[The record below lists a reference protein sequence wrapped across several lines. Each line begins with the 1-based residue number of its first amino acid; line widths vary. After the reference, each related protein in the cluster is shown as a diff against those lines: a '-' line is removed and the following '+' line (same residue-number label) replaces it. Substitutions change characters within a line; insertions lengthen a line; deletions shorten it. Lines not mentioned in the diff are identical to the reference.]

1 MHFRQFYLG
10 CLAHASYFIGS
21 EGEAIVV
28 DPQRDVQQYLDEAAA
43 HSMRI
48 RSIVET
54 HLHADFVSGHREL
67 AEKTGAE
74 IVFGAAAHAEFPHRA
89 VRDGDELRIG
99 RVILRAL
106 ETPGHTPESISWLV
120 IDTETGGRTS
130 RPPGADETSALLL
143 PQKVLTGDTLFI
155 GDVGRPDLAGSR
167 GYTSEQMAG
176 MLYDSLHNKLLSLDD
191 AVEVW
196 PAHGAGS
203 ACGKNIS
210 KDRSSTIGMQR
221 RMNYALQ
228 PMAREAFIRMM
239 TSDLPPAPR
248 YFPMDAEIN
257 RRGARPLDEISAPPL
272 SPREAHERLQQ
283 GAIAL
288 DVRDCAAFGAGH
300 IPGSLNIGLS
310 GQYASWAGTLV
321 ASSDA
326 LIVVAESREQVDE
339 AVMRLAR
346 VGLENIAGFV
356 EGGIAAWAAAGLDVA
371 TLEQIDVAELRSRL
385 DDVAVLDV
393 RGPGE
398 YRSGHV
404 PRAMNVPL
412 AELAERIDALD
423 RSKPLAVICQSGYR
437 SSAAASIL
445 QRSSFAALYNVVGGT
460 SAWIASGFETQ

>member
-1 MHFRQFYLG
+1 VHFRQFYLG

-43 HSMRI
+43 HSVRI
-48 RSIVET
+48 RFIVET

-67 AEKTGAE
+67 AEKTDAE
-74 IVFGAAAHAEFPHRA
+74 IVFGAAARAEFPHRA
-89 VRDGDELRIG
+89 VREGDELRVG

-120 IDTETGGRTS
+120 IDTEIS
-130 RPPGADETSALLL
+130 DA

-176 MLYDSLHNKLLSLDD
+176 MLYDSLHGKLLALDD

-203 ACGKNIS
+203 ACGKKIS
-210 KDRSSTIGMQR
+210 RDRSSTIGMQR
-221 RMNYALQ
+221 KMNYALQ
-228 PMAREAFIRMM
+228 PMSRDAFIQMM

-257 RRGARPLDEISAPPL
+257 RRGARPLDEISAPAL
-272 SPREAHERLQQ
+272 SPRDAYARLQS

-288 DVRDCAAFGAGH
+288 DVRESASFGAGH
-300 IPGSLNIGLS
+300 VPGSLNIGLS

-326 LIVVAESREQVDE
+326 LILVAASREQVDE

-346 VGLENIAGFV
+346 VGLENVIGYID
-356 EGGIAAWAAAGLDVA
+356 GGIAAWAEAGLEVA

-385 DDVAVLDV
+385 GDLAIVDV
-393 RGPGE
+393 RRPGE
-398 YRSGHV
+398 YQSGHV
-404 PRAMNVPL
+404 PHAVNVPL
-412 AELAERIDALD
+412 SELAQHIDAID
-423 RSKPLAVICQSGYR
+423 RSKPLAIICQSGYR

-445 QRSSFAALYNVVGGT
+445 QRNSFAALYNVTGGT
-460 SAWIASGFETQ
+460 SAWIASGFETM